1 MSTLPQD
8 GRRDHLGG
16 ARLPESLNSRSF
28 RSQVVLLD
36 VLDDELKVLGLLTVV
51 LDGNRRSALNLSGLT
66 LLVVLA
72 ETEPLAQ
79 VQARVNLDQGDAA
92 SLGHSLQEKKHQ
104 VRKMLK
110 LDRHQATTRHKQ

>member
-51 LDGNRRSALNLSGLT
+51 LDGNRRSALDLSGLA

-72 ETEPLAQ
+72 EAEPLAQ

-92 SLGHSLQEKKHQ
+92 SLGHSLQDKKHQ

-110 LDRHQATTRHKQ
+110 LDRLLGTNAP